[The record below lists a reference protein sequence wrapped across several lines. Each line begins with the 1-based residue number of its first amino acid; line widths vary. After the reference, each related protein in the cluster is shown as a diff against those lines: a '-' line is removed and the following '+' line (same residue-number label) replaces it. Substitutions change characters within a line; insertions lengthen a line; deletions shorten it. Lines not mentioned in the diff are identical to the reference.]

1 MVPTTNP
8 KDRDDNPGNRIMKDK
23 KNTRRWN
30 LIPVAVILVLLPA
43 CGPAAAPPASDAQG
57 YDVVLRGGRVLDG
70 TGSPWIFADVGIRDG
85 RIAFVGDL
93 AEGEASEVIDVSGLY
108 VAPGFIDTHSHS
120 GNGLDTP
127 ELSHARPLLA
137 QGLTTVF
144 VNPDGGGMADIA
156 AQRELFLRDGLGV
169 NVAQF
174 VPQGSVRREAMGSD
188 DRAPTPEELERMR
201 ALVRTGMEEGAFGL
215 SSGTFYAPGS
225 FATNDEIIELAKEVA
240 PFGGAYQSHP
250 RDESSYGIGVLAAS
264 EEIIDVGRQAGIPT
278 VITHVKALGPEVWG
292 SSVAMVDAYRQAR
305 EEGVQVYT
313 DQYPYHASS
322 TGLIAALLPRWVEG
336 GGRDSMVAR
345 LENPE
350 LREEIEAGMLRNLAR
365 RGGADRIQFRRFEPD
380 PSIEGRLLSEVAA
393 EAGVDPIA
401 YSIELF
407 KQGSPGIVS
416 FNMTETDIRHLMVQP
431 WNMTSSDGALP
442 EWQVGVPHPRAY
454 GAFPRKIRM
463 YVVEQGVVGLGD
475 AIRSM
480 TSLPAQVFDLRDRGL
495 LDEGRVADIV
505 VFDLDR
511 LTDRAT
517 FTEPHQLSEGMV
529 HVMVNGRFALRDG
542 AFTGELP
549 GEVLRKR

>member
-1 MVPTTNP
+1 MNQKPS
-8 KDRDDNPGNRIMKDK
+8 NRSRAAL
-23 KNTRRWN
+23 TA
-30 LIPVAVILVLLPA
+30 LALVALLAGCAPA
-43 CGPAAAPPASDAQG
+43 GTPESGSSGAEG
-57 YDVVLRGGRVLDG
+57 YDVIFRGGRVLDG
-70 TGSPWIFADVGIRDG
+70 TGSPWIFADVAIRDG
-85 RIAFVGDL
+85 RIAYVGDV
-93 AEGEASEVIDVSGLY
+93 AEGAAGEVIDVTGLY
-108 VAPGFIDTHSHS
+108 VAPGFIDTHSHAGS
-120 GNGLDTP
+120 GLDTP
-127 ELSHARPLLA
+127 ERSHARPLLA

-144 VNPDGGGMADIA
+144 VNPDGGGMADMA
-156 AQRELFLRDGLGV
+156 EQRELFLRDGLGV

-174 VPQGSVRREAMGSD
+174 VPQGAVRREAMGPD
-188 DRAPTPEELERMR
+188 DRAPSAEELDRMR
-201 ALVRTGMEEGAFGL
+201 ELVRAGMEEGAFGL

-240 PFGGAYQSHP
+240 PYGGAYQSHP
-250 RDESSYGIGVLAAS
+250 RDESSYGVGVVAAS

-292 SSVAMVDAYRQAR
+292 KSEDMVAAYRQAR

-345 LENPE
+345 LNNPDLE
-350 LREEIEAGMLRNLAR
+350 EEIKAGMLRNLAR

-380 PSIEGRLLSEVAA
+380 PSIEGRLLSEVSA
-393 EAGVDPIA
+393 EAGMNPID

-416 FNMTETDIRHLMVQP
+416 FNMTEADIRNFMVQP
-431 WNMTSSDGALP
+431 WNMTASDGSLP
-442 EWQVGVPHPRAY
+442 EWEVGVPHPRAY

-463 YVVEQGVVGLGD
+463 YVVEEGVVGLGD

-480 TSLPAQVFDLRDRGL
+480 TSLPAQVFDVPDRGL
-495 LDEGRVADIV
+495 LDEGYVADVV

-529 HVMVNGRFALRDG
+529 HILVNGRFAVRDG
-542 AFTGELP
+542 EFTGEMA
-549 GEVLRKR
+549 GEVLRKRR